1 MSVNL
6 ISNSN
11 LSCSKVLFT
20 YLVLLALP
28 GVSACRFQSS
38 KVKDVESAD
47 GLKGQKSAAE
57 IVIFYANETPPSQK
71 LTEQYGRIGNGIASA
86 VRSVDSKPAKE
97 ALQRIANSYQND
109 LIKFAGQVDK
119 DARGLESQICRPDVG
134 ASKTGLFIFTNKLAR
149 NGKLR
154 YCLPGASMGKVEEV
168 DFQVEMSQTE
178 AADFRYAEMPLASE
192 RAFAAM
198 QVAVKAIVQAKNI
211 GTTDIAYDLIVKSHG
226 GGDYF
231 VAPKLSF
238 RSDLLSND
246 GLVAR
251 YTQIAFTVAIK
262 EMRFVDLKIGDLRLG
277 DLDVNGVR
285 FENIALSVFNQK
297 FGDLKVGDLKVGDLN
312 FGDSANASLANLKIG
327 DLKIGDLKIGDLKV
341 GDLKVGDLKVGDLK
355 VGDLKVGDLK
365 VGDGDL
371 KVGDLKVGDL
381 KSGDLKNDLWT
392 EQGDPIQTLETPGIT
407 KAAMARMLKEFDRKF
422 ALVFFESCDSDLG
435 EDLIYDLLF
444 GEYDLTGSSNF
455 ESLYFS
461 DRKGLQYETVN
472 YGSLIIGEHFSE
484 SLKAALDAKKTR

>member
-11 LSCSKVLFT
+11 LSCRKLLLA

-28 GVSACRFQSS
+28 GVSACRWQSS

-47 GLKGQKSAAE
+47 GLKGHKSAAE
-57 IVIFYANETPPSQK
+57 IVIFYANETPATPK
-71 LTEQYGRIGNGIASA
+71 LTHEYGRIGNALASA
-86 VRSVDSKPAKE
+86 IQSVDTNSAKE

-178 AADFRYAEMPLASE
+178 ATDFRYAEMPLASE

-211 GTTDIAYDLIVKSHG
+211 GTTDIAYDLITKSHG
-226 GGDYF
+226 GGDYV
-231 VAPKLSF
+231 VAPKLSY
-238 RSDLLSND
+238 RSDLLSNSD
-246 GLVAR
+246 LVAR
-251 YTQIAFTVAIK
+251 YTQIASTVAIK

-285 FENIALSVFNQK
+285 FEDMALSVFNPK
-297 FGDLKVGDLKVGDLN
+297 FGDLKVGDLKVGDLD
-312 FGDSANASLANLKIG
+312 FGDSANATLGNLKIG

-355 VGDLKVGDLK
+355 VGDLKVSDLK
-365 VGDGDL
+365 VGDL

-392 EQGDPIQTLETPGIT
+392 EQGDSIQTTDTPGIT
-407 KAAMARMLKEFDRKF
+407 KAAMARILKEFDRKF
-422 ALVFFESCDSDLG
+422 SLVFFESCDSDLG

-444 GEYDLTGSSNF
+444 GEYDLTGSSKF

-472 YGSLIIGEHFSE
+472 YGSLIIGDHFSE